1 MENGMSQDIT
11 RQQAAVP
18 RPREAE
24 IVERITFLC
33 WLRPRVF
40 AKHIENSSLQ
50 HSESNF
56 ILLMDVICN
65 MCDGDSNFRWSCFSG
80 LTLTA
85 G

>member
-1 MENGMSQDIT
+1 MENGISQDIT

-40 AKHIENSSLQ
+40 AKHMEIAACNIAEAVSYCTWMSSATCAMEIQ
-50 HSESNF
+50 TP
-56 ILLMDVICN
+56 
-65 MCDGDSNFRWSCFSG
+65 DGPVSQGSH
-80 LTLTA
+80 
-85 G
+85 